1 MCVCGGGGGGITI
14 ISFGQK
20 SLGSQDPDQTAECTL
35 RAVRSESTQL
45 ELCDQDLFATLAKTV
60 SPNQTGHQGIH
71 CLPLLMHYLDI
82 LLKGNRSTL
91 FLR

>member
-1 MCVCGGGGGGITI
+1 MI
-14 ISFGQK
+14 ISFGHK
-20 SLGSQDPDQTAECTL
+20 GLGSQDPDQTAECSL
-35 RAVRSESTQL
+35 GAVRSGSTLL

-60 SPNQTGHQGIH
+60 NPDVTGPQGKH

-91 FLR
+91 FFKMITVH